1 MFPNGDKLIGT
12 RTGLFFVREKTGEV
26 RSYSLGNHSS
36 SLRSD
41 IVVFINRI
49 QDNILIGTYGGGVHI
64 FDEKTL
70 SLKDFS
76 QEELFLYG
84 CIFSIVEDMKGICG
98 LLPKADF
105 IRALLTV
112 IY

>member
-64 FDEKTL
+64 FDEKRCL
-70 SLKDFS
+70 
-76 QEELFLYG
+76 
-84 CIFSIVEDMKGICG
+84 
-98 LLPKADF
+98 
-105 IRALLTV
+105 
-112 IY
+112 